1 MLTLLSSSFYR
12 CLINIC
18 HEQSVLHAQAWKNK
32 VIMPAHALP
41 CWCSSKYVGEGM
53 SASMTGLALG
63 FAVLVLGN
71 IFLEEGVTEQLLTFN
86 HSNFFV

>member
-1 MLTLLSSSFYR
+1 MMFR
-12 CLINIC
+12 
-18 HEQSVLHAQAWKNK
+18 
-32 VIMPAHALP
+32 
-41 CWCSSKYVGEGM
+41 SSKYVGEGM

-63 FAVLVLGN
+63 LTVLVLGN